1 MTLIFG
7 TTISKK
13 VIAAYIFIYII
24 IIIINSF
31 FKYIKI

>member
-13 VIAAYIFIYII
+13 VIAAYIFTYI

>member
-13 VIAAYIFIYII
+13 VIAGYIFTH